1 MKDNWKNVI
10 DLTVEF
16 ERLYMEISL
25 LLELKSS
32 CSLCKKKWYEQCT
45 FKYKGVGLLTCLGYC
60 KQYCKGQ
67 PTKMSMN
74 KWMVKKMWCISTQV
88 KICVCVYTHTHIY
101 RHIHTMEYYSAIKK
115 NESMS
120 FAPTRIN
127 LEITKLSEANQT
139 EKQIYDLTYIWDLK
153 KW

>member
-1 MKDNWKNVI
+1 
-10 DLTVEF
+10 
-16 ERLYMEISL
+16 
-25 LLELKSS
+25 
-32 CSLCKKKWYEQCT
+32 
-45 FKYKGVGLLTCLGYC
+45 
-60 KQYCKGQ
+60 
-67 PTKMSMN
+67 
-74 KWMVKKMWCISTQV
+74 
-88 KICVCVYTHTHIY
+88 
-101 RHIHTMEYYSAIKK
+101 MEYYSAIKK

>member
-1 MKDNWKNVI
+1 MNGKDDV
-10 DLTVEF
+10 
-16 ERLYMEISL
+16 
-25 LLELKSS
+25 
-32 CSLCKKKWYEQCT
+32 
-45 FKYKGVGLLTCLGYC
+45 
-60 KQYCKGQ
+60 
-67 PTKMSMN
+67 
-74 KWMVKKMWCISTQV
+74 
-88 KICVCVYTHTHIY
+88 VYIYTSKDTHTHTY
-101 RHIHTMEYYSAIKK
+101 RHIHTMEYYSAIKT